1 MTGFT
6 GKAGLVTGA
15 GSGIGRAIAV
25 GLAQRGVAVMVL
37 DVDPNAAEQ
46 TAETITG
53 PGGQAIAVA
62 ADIADEDAVRDAVTA
77 VVDEFGRLDI
87 AVNNAAIASTDHDL
101 TGMSGRHWE
110 RVLRINLTGTFF
122 CLKYEIPQMVR
133 AGGGAIVNIAS
144 TGGLYAI
151 PRAPAYVASKHGV
164 VGLTKVAAVD
174 YARDGI
180 RVNAVAPA
188 ITRTAM
194 FDEVA
199 DGTDMVAQV
208 ADGTDMVA
216 QQEAATPLGR
226 LATPQE
232 IADAAIWL
240 CSDEASYIT
249 GTVLSVDGGRRA

>member
-6 GKAGLVTGA
+6 GKASLVTGA
-15 GSGIGRAIAV
+15 GSGIGHAIAI

-53 PGGQAIAVA
+53 SGGQAIAVA

-87 AVNNAAIASTDHDL
+87 AVNNAAIASTDQDL
-101 TGMSGRHWE
+101 TDMSGRHWE
-110 RVLRINLTGTFF
+110 RVLKINLTGTFF
-122 CLKYEIPQMVR
+122 CLKYEIPQMIR

-188 ITRTAM
+188 STRTAM
-194 FDEVA
+194 FDE
-199 DGTDMVAQV
+199 V

>member
-1 MTGFT
+1 MTGLA

-25 GLAQRGVAVMVL
+25 GLARRGVAVAVL
-37 DVDPNAAEQ
+37 DVDRPAAER
-46 TAETITG
+46 TAETIIGT
-53 PGGQAIAVA
+53 GGQARAVA
-62 ADIADEDAVRDAVTA
+62 SDIADEDAMRAAVCA
-77 VVDEFGRLDI
+77 VVDEFGQLDL
-87 AVNNAAIASTDHDL
+87 AVNNAAVASTGQNL
-101 TGMSGRHWE
+101 TEMSGRHWE
-110 RVLRINLTGTFF
+110 RVLQINLTGTFY
-122 CLKYEIPQMVR
+122 CLKYEIPQMIR

-144 TGGLYAI
+144 SGGLYAI

-174 YARDGI
+174 YAGDGI
-180 RVNAVAPA
+180 RVNAVAPS

-194 FDEVA
+194 FDGVA
-199 DGTDMVAQV
+199 GG
-208 ADGTDMVA
+208 ADTVT
-216 QQEAATPLGR
+216 QQEAVTPLGR